1 MAEKEQHEQTV
12 SETQQRVKKDVYEN
26 EFIPYINKWGRR
38 TNLLAVALSF
48 GPAMVLLS
56 VYGIL
61 PPTGAILGGF
71 ISVAGAWGA
80 FWLVEPISYYPVL
93 GVSGTYM
100 AFLSGNI
107 SNLRLPCSAAAQEAT
122 DVEMGTPE
130 GDIISTLGIAGSIFT
145 NVIILTV
152 GVVGLMSV
160 FQALP
165 ELWQNA
171 LQSYL
176 VPAIFGAVFAQFGKD
191 FPKVAAV
198 GFSIALLF
206 NLLLQYGVFAFLPGD
221 PIYVVII
228 AAVFGTMLVARWM
241 WYHDMIS
248 PPDEA
253 DE

>member
-1 MAEKEQHEQTV
+1 MAEKQ
-12 SETQQRVKKDVYEN
+12 TQQRSTDRSTDEVYE
-26 EFIPYINKWGRR
+26 EDFVPYINKWGRR

-61 PPTGAILGGF
+61 PPAGAILGGF
-71 ISVAGAWGA
+71 ISVIGAWGA

-107 SNLRLPCSAAAQEAT
+107 SNLLLPSSAAAQEAA
-122 DVEMGTPE
+122 DVEIGTPE
-130 GDIISTLGIAGSIFT
+130 GDIISTLGIAGSIFV
-145 NVIILTV
+145 NISILTV
-152 GVVGLMSV
+152 GVLGLVSV

-171 LQSYL
+171 LELYL
-176 VPAIFGAVFAQFGKD
+176 VPAIFGAIFAQFGRD
-191 FPKVAAV
+191 FPKVAA
-198 GFSIALLF
+198 IALSLAF
-206 NLLLQYGVFAFLPGD
+206 VANLLLEFGYFAFLPGD

-228 AAVFGTMLVARWM
+228 IAVFGTMFISKWM
-241 WYHDMIS
+241 WERGMITQG
-248 PPDEA
+248 E
-253 DE
+253 